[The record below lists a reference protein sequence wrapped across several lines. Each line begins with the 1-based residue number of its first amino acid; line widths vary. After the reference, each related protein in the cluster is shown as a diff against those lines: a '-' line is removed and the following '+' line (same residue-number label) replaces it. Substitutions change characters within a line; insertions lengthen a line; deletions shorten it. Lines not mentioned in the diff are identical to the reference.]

1 MEGPLTKEMLPLA
14 LPSGLTVRQTRTEDG
29 FRDDPV
35 AVRQLE
41 VIRGLL
47 RKADGAITA
56 TDTSREGQLVARN
69 LYGYLGFKG
78 KTERLWLSS
87 LTDDAIREAFFDL
100 RPDSLY
106 EDLYLAG
113 RARREADR
121 IIGYNASLALG
132 MAAGR
137 RNHSL
142 GRVQTPALA
151 LISRRYLE
159 SRDFTAVPYYR
170 LELSVLKEGK
180 ELVFTCPEK
189 YTRREDAIAARNRI
203 PASRVATI
211 IQVERKGTVE
221 EPPLL
226 YDLASLQKEANLRTG
241 LTAGQTASI
250 LQRLYEEGY
259 VSYPRTSCR
268 HIREDMLEKM
278 PALLS
283 LLKDNPRLA
292 RHAEALE
299 GKALSTHAA
308 DNGKVSGHHA
318 IIITESVPGKLPL
331 DEQII
336 YWMIAGRMLEAF
348 SDACTG
354 EEVNVSLECGGIR
367 FGAGY
372 RRRVHA
378 GWKSVYGEAG
388 KEKDTVFP
396 SWEPDEVLPVTDISV
411 RSVETSPEPLF
422 TEASLLSEME
432 NRGLGTP
439 STRAGVIELLIARR
453 YVERR
458 GCNLLPTPKGL
469 EVYETVKDKLI
480 AAPDMTARW
489 EKDLQEIERG
499 GLDADV
505 FIQKIEEYARQIVEE
520 LSEVRFEH
528 PEPPRHRCPK
538 CGMETLTL
546 HRKVARCS
554 DPDCAF
560 LLFRMFN

>member
-1 MEGPLTKEMLPLA
+1 M
-14 LPSGLTVRQTRTEDG
+14 
-29 FRDDPV
+29 
-35 AVRQLE
+35 
-41 VIRGLL
+41 
-47 RKADGAITA
+47 
-56 TDTSREGQLVARN
+56 
-69 LYGYLGFKG
+69 
-78 KTERLWLSS
+78 
-87 LTDDAIREAFFDL
+87 
-100 RPDSLY
+100 
-106 EDLYLAG
+106 
-113 RARREADR
+113 
-121 IIGYNASLALG
+121 
-132 MAAGR
+132 
-137 RNHSL
+137 
-142 GRVQTPALA
+142 
-151 LISRRYLE
+151 
-159 SRDFTAVPYYR
+159 
-170 LELSVLKEGK
+170 
-180 ELVFTCPEK
+180 
-189 YTRREDAIAARNRI
+189 
-203 PASRVATI
+203 
-211 IQVERKGTVE
+211 E
-221 EPPLL
+221 EPPHL
-226 YDLASLQKEANLRTG
+226 YDLASLQKEANLRPS

-259 VSYPRTSCR
+259 ISYPRTSCR

-299 GKALSTHAA
+299 GKALSTHVA
-308 DNGKVSGHHA
+308 DDGKVSGHHA

-354 EEVNVSLECGGIR
+354 EEVNVCLECGGIR
-367 FGAGY
+367 FEAGY
-372 RRRVHA
+372 RRTVHA
-378 GWKSVYGEAG
+378 GWKSVYGEAR
-388 KEKDTVFP
+388 KEEDTVFP
-396 SWEPDEVLPVTDISV
+396 AWEPDEMLPVTDISV

-432 NRGLGTP
+432 NRGLGTS

-458 GCNLLPTPKGL
+458 GCDLLPTPKGL

-480 AAPDMTARW
+480 ATPDMTARW

-499 GLDADV
+499 NLDADV
-505 FIQKIEEYARQIVEE
+505 FIRRVEEYARQIVEE
-520 LSEVRFEH
+520 LSNIRFEH
-528 PEPPRHRCPK
+528 PEPPRYRCSK

-560 LLFRMFN
+560 LLFRMFNARELTDEEMLCLLEGRGTDFLSFVSRKGRPYEASLKMDENYKIEMTFRDNPAEG